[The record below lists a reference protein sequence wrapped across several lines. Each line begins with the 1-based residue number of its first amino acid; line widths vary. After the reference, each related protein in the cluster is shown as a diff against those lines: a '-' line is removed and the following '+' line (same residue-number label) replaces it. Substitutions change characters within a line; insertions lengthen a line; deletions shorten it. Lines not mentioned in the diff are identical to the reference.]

1 MIALWSGYITGMEQI
16 NQLQALIDHSNNIVF
31 LGGAGVSTE
40 SGIRDFRG
48 KNGLYTIRDATRKG
62 VTPEYL
68 LSNTCLYFDTELFLE
83 NYRRNLD
90 CTDAQPNVTHLY
102 LKKLEDAGKLKA
114 VVTQNIDGLHQKA
127 GSRNVYEIHGT
138 IWKNY
143 CRECK
148 KEYPSAYLFETE
160 GVPRCACGGLVRPDV
175 VLYGEMLPESY
186 YEAADLIAQA
196 EVLLVAGTSL
206 QVSTVAALVDEYT
219 GKHLVI
225 LNDMATPYD
234 SRAELVI
241 RKPLGEVFSALRV

>member
-1 MIALWSGYITGMEQI
+1 MGQI
-16 NQLQALIDHSNNIVF
+16 EKLQSLIDSYNNIVF

-48 KNGLYTIRDATRKG
+48 KNGLYTIRENARPG
-62 VTPEYL
+62 ITPEYL

-83 NYRRNLD
+83 NYRKNLN
-90 CTDAQPNVTHLY
+90 CSDAQPNVTHLY

-127 GSRNVYEIHGT
+127 GSQNVLEIHGT

-143 CRECK
+143 CKECK
-148 KEYPSAYLFETE
+148 KEYPATYLFESE
-160 GVPRCACGGLVRPDV
+160 GVPHCECGGLIRPDV
-175 VLYGEMLPESY
+175 VLYGEMLPQAY
-186 YEAADLIAQA
+186 YDAADLIAQA

-206 QVSTVAALVDEYT
+206 QVSTVAALVDEYS
-219 GKHLVI
+219 GSHLVI
-225 LNDMATPYD
+225 LNDAPTPYD

-241 RKPLGEVFSALRV
+241 RKPLGEVFSALRC